1 MDLLHLI
8 VLSLI
13 QGLTEFLPISSSA
26 HLILPSVL
34 LDWRDQGLAFDIAT
48 HIGSLIAIIIY
59 LYDDIKKLLFAWLS
73 SFINGASTAESRL
86 CWCII
91 LSTIPAG
98 LIGLIFGNLIELH
111 LRTLSVIAVATIIFG
126 LALGFADYT
135 SVKTKKI
142 NEFT

>member
-13 QGLTEFLPISSSA
+13 HGLTEFLPISSSA

-59 LYDDIKKLLFAWLS
+59 LYDDIKKLLIAWLS
-73 SFINGASTAESRL
+73 SFINGGSNAESRL

-98 LIGLIFGNLIELH
+98 LIGLIFGNLI
-111 LRTLSVIAVATIIFG
+111 
-126 LALGFADYT
+126 
-135 SVKTKKI
+135 
-142 NEFT
+142 